1 LGTDASALDGL
12 LPKAVNPENAK
23 SRFFTSFRMTTKNNA
38 LRCRPER
45 SEGSLASNLW
55 RKAFEQQPVKMT
67 PLFLMR

>member
-1 LGTDASALDGL
+1 MFGLGHYGL

-55 RKAFEQQPVKMT
+55 RKAFEQQPDYYHPRMI
-67 PLFLMR
+67 